1 MAVNTHF
8 VGCANFEDLSL
19 MERCQHKA
27 WRARVSGYE
36 EATKMFRQSVNNLQN
51 WIEVRPLVVV
61 EIHFYCP
68 TLALLCFL
76 NCCSGAAALQ
86 FSALLV

>member
-51 WIEVRPLVVV
+51 WIEVRPLVAV
-61 EIHFYCP
+61 EIHFLVP
-68 TLALLCFL
+68 RWP
-76 NCCSGAAALQ
+76 CCASFTVAPRLQ
-86 FSALLV
+86 FYSS